1 MDVRGGGIRWSEG
14 WNTLS
19 LSFPFK
25 YSKQTLR
32 AFLRVK
38 CFTGWSTSEIA
49 HFLSHKSIESSEVL
63 PIKGDDKG
71 FIIFPRLQVSDVIH

>member
-25 YSKQTLR
+25 YSKQ
-32 AFLRVK
+32 
-38 CFTGWSTSEIA
+38 IA
-49 HFLSHKSIESSEVL
+49 PHLSSSEVL